1 MTNKPKISKEIHLKN
16 RPSGYVDVK
25 DFKIVVVDVPELKEE
40 GEFLVRNIW
49 MSIDPFLR
57 IYMVKGKNRAL
68 SPFELD
74 RVIDGGCIG
83 QIVESKSQKFKVGEY
98 VKANFGWREY
108 WRSKENDVEKDAIS
122 KIDSS
127 IAPLQ
132 NFLGMLGITGLTAY
146 VGLFKIGNLRENQET
161 IFVSSA
167 AGGVGSIV
175 CQLAKIKGCQVIGSC
190 GSDEKARYLL
200 EEIGIDHGIN
210 YKKLAV
216 GNISSELSRVC
227 PNGIDIYFDNVGGEH
242 LEAAIDNMNIFGRI
256 VLCGT
261 TSQYNDVAQS
271 TSSVEPDRHI
281 QKSFHHGPSN
291 LSLAVSNRLRLQ
303 GFIWSDHYDI
313 LDEFNLKMSKWISDG
328 KVKLKESI
336 FEGLESAPNAFVN
349 LFNGQI
355 MDRALVRIS
364 PE

>member
-1 MTNKPKISKEIHLKN
+1 LTNKTKIGKEIHLKN
-16 RPSGYVDVK
+16 RPSGYADVEDFEIVNVD
-25 DFKIVVVDVPELKEE
+25 IPELKEE

-68 SPFELD
+68 SAFELG
-74 RVIDGGCIG
+74 RVVDGGYIG
-83 QIVESKSQKFKVGEY
+83 QIVESKSQEFKVGEY

-108 WRSKENDVEKDAIS
+108 WRSKDSDIEKDTIS

-132 NFLGMLGITGLTAY
+132 NYLGMLGITGITAY
-146 VGLFKIGNLRENQET
+146 VGLFKIGNLRESQET

-167 AGGVGSIV
+167 VGGVGSIV
-175 CQLAKIKGCQVIGSC
+175 CQLAKIKGCRVIGSC

-200 EEIGIDHGIN
+200 EDIRIDHAII
-210 YKKLAV
+210 YKKLGV
-216 GNISSELSRVC
+216 SNISSELSRIC
-227 PNGIDIYFDNVGGEH
+227 PNGIDVYFDNVGGEH
-242 LEAAIDNMNIFGRI
+242 LEAAIDNMNIIGRI

-261 TSQYNDVAQS
+261 TSQYNDNTHA
-271 TSSVEPDRHI
+271 TSSDDPNSHI
-281 QKSFHHGPSN
+281 QESFHPGPSN
-291 LSLAVSNRLRLQ
+291 LSLAVSHRLRLQ
-303 GFIWSDHYDI
+303 GYIWSDHYDI
-313 LDEFNLKMSKWISDG
+313 LDEFNSEMAKWISDG

-336 FEGLESAPNAFVN
+336 FEGLESAHKAFVS

-355 MDRALVRIS
+355 MCRALVRIS